1 MAKNK
6 NRGERNDNRTNGKAV
21 KKHPK
26 TNKKTGRTIGGYSP
40 AKLKIRAA
48 TRSQIKHIPEPAL

>member
-6 NRGERNDNRTNGKAV
+6 NRGERNDNRPNGKAV

-48 TRSQIKHIPEPAL
+48 TRSQVK

>member
-1 MAKNK
+1 MAKSKNK
-6 NRGERNDNRTNGKAV
+6 GERNDDRPNGKAT

-26 TNKKTGRTIGGYSP
+26 TNRKTGRTIGGYSP

>member
-1 MAKNK
+1 MAKSKNK
-6 NRGERNDNRTNGKAV
+6 GERNDNRPNGKAT

-26 TNKKTGRTIGGYSP
+26 TNRKTGRTIGGYSL

>member
-6 NRGERNDNRTNGKAV
+6 NKGERNDNRPNGKAT

-26 TNKKTGRTIGGYSP
+26 TNRKTGRTIGGYSP

>member
-6 NRGERNDNRTNGKAV
+6 GRGERNDNRPNGKAV

-48 TRSQIKHIPEPAL
+48 TRFQIKQVSEPAL

>member
-1 MAKNK
+1 MAKSK
-6 NRGERNDNRTNGKAV
+6 NRGERNDNRPNGKAT

-26 TNKKTGRTIGGYSP
+26 TNRKTGRTIGGYSP

>member
-1 MAKNK
+1 MAKSKNK
-6 NRGERNDNRTNGKAV
+6 GERNDNRPNGKAV

>member
-1 MAKNK
+1 MAKSKNK
-6 NRGERNDNRTNGKAV
+6 GERNDNRTNGKAT

-26 TNKKTGRTIGGYSP
+26 TNRKTGRTIGGYSP

>member
-1 MAKNK
+1 MAKSKNK
-6 NRGERNDNRTNGKAV
+6 GERNDNRPNGKAT

-26 TNKKTGRTIGGYSP
+26 TNRKTERTIGGYSP

-48 TRSQIKHIPEPAL
+48 TRSQIKHIPKPAL

>member
-1 MAKNK
+1 MAKSKNK
-6 NRGERNDNRTNGKAV
+6 GERNDNRPNGKAT

-26 TNKKTGRTIGGYSP
+26 TNRKTGRTIGGYSP